1 MPLIESFRSWFGR
14 PTADVTV
21 YWPSVHQVMGMG
33 VADLYRTQP
42 HLRTVVSF
50 LARNIAQLPVHVF
63 DRVSDEDRRRVTGEG
78 VALVVKRP
86 NEHQTWFE
94 LMYSTVSELKLYD
107 VAVWSV
113 AEAVTPSGWDVR
125 LIPSSWITSTG
136 GGDAWAPKWIQV
148 ARPGG
153 EPLVLKQDD
162 FLLFHGYRPGEPSK
176 GASPIDSLRE
186 ILAEQIQAWSY
197 RQQIWQRGGRVGTVI
212 TRPKDAPWSNEA
224 RTKFS
229 RDWAAKWTGNDG
241 PKAGGTPI
249 LEDGMTL
256 SRVGFSAREDEWSE
270 VAKLSLATVASVY
283 HTNPTMVGILDNAN
297 FSNVKEFARML
308 YTDTLG
314 PDLAMFEQRINGF
327 LLPRM
332 GAPESQY
339 VEFAIAAKMAGSFEE
354 QATVLSSSVGAP
366 WMSRNEARARLNL
379 PRIDGGDA
387 LVTPL
392 NVLIGG
398 QASPQDSGSQNVR
411 GAAVPV
417 KSDPQ
422 ALDLAGERGVY
433 KRDPVRVKAV
443 GREAD
448 SKALEA
454 LLKRFFGRQRRVV
467 LSELGSKSPDWWDAE
482 RWNKELAADLFELAL
497 EVADEI
503 GAETLAAA
511 GLTDE
516 FDVDATY
523 EFLQAVAESRASMLN
538 DKTLAQL
545 EAALDGDLGEDAA
558 KSTPEGVF
566 DEAETTRAEQSA
578 ATLATTLAGFV
589 AVEALRQSGSE
600 GVTKT
605 WVVTSA
611 NPRASHAAMDGET
624 VGLDDKYS
632 NGMDWPGDVA
642 GAGGDG
648 GEIANCSCVSE
659 MTIP

>member
-1 MPLIESFRSWFGR
+1 MSLIESFRSWFGR

-113 AEAVTPSGWDVR
+113 AEADTPSGWDVR

-153 EPLVLKQDD
+153 EPLVLKRDD

-212 TRPKDAPWSNEA
+212 TRPKDSPWSNEA

-332 GAPESQY
+332 GAPESHY

-354 QATVLSSSVGAP
+354 QATVMSSSVGAP

-398 QASPQDSGSQNVR
+398 QSSPRDSGTQNLRSKAVVLTR
-411 GAAVPV
+411 ETQSSPLKAKAAGRDEDAKAAEQVLRQFFKRQRAAV
-417 KSDPQ
+417 
-422 ALDLAGERGVY
+422 
-433 KRDPVRVKAV
+433 
-443 GREAD
+443 
-448 SKALEA
+448 
-454 LLKRFFGRQRRVV
+454 
-467 LSELGSKSPDWWDAE
+467 LSQLGAKSPDWWDAE
-482 RWNKELAADLFELAL
+482 RWDRELGEDLLGLAMD
-497 EVADEI
+497 VADTL
-503 GAETLAAA
+503 GAETLTEL
-511 GLTDE
+511 GFDQG
-516 FDVDATY
+516 FDVDRAY
-523 EFLQAVAESRASMLN
+523 EFLKAIMATR
-538 DKTLAQL
+538 AQL
-545 EAALDGDLGEDAA
+545 VNTTTLQQIEAALSGDLAEDSVKA
-558 KSTPEGVF
+558 TPEGVF
-566 DEAETTRAEQSA
+566 DEAEGTRSEQA
-578 ATLATTLAGFV
+578 GVTLATTLAGV
-589 AVEALRQSGSE
+589 VMTEALRQTGRP

-605 WVVTSA
+605 WITTSA
-611 NPRASHAAMDGET
+611 NPRPAHKRMDGET
-624 VGLDDKYS
+624 VGLDEKYS
-632 NGMDWPGDVA
+632 NGMEWPGDLS
-642 GAGGDG
+642 GAGGDAA
-648 GEIANCSCVSE
+648 EIANCSCISE